1 MITLELPPKVQID
14 KHIPSGYVIRGYTE
28 KEMLSYA
35 LEFSFEYNKQ
45 LTQRI
50 IELESKQIEMNVGW
64 VRACDKELI
73 SLHLGVANLS
83 DSYDSAK
90 SKLKSL
96 IDLHITIATDPAV
109 NGGFSLQP
117 VNKGETE

>member
-35 LEFSFEYNKQ
+35 LEYNKQ

-50 IELESKQIEMNVGW
+50 VELESNKKPALTRDEIIDAFCKTPDIRQHVS
-64 VRACDKELI
+64 AFKA
-73 SLHLGVANLS
+73 GVEYAE
-83 DSYDSAK
+83 SYHGIK
-90 SKLKSL
+90 
-96 IDLHITIATDPAV
+96 
-109 NGGFSLQP
+109 
-117 VNKGETE
+117 

>member
-35 LEFSFEYNKQ
+35 LEFSLEYNKQ

-50 IELESKQIEMNVGW
+50 VELESNHKPALTQNEIIDGFCKTPDIRQHVSAFKAGVEYAESYHGI
-64 VRACDKELI
+64 KEC
-73 SLHLGVANLS
+73 
-83 DSYDSAK
+83 
-90 SKLKSL
+90 
-96 IDLHITIATDPAV
+96 
-109 NGGFSLQP
+109 
-117 VNKGETE
+117 E

>member
-35 LEFSFEYNKQ
+35 LEFSLEYNKQ

-50 IELESKQIEMNVGW
+50 VELESELNKVKKVKNANKQNTT
-64 VRACDKELI
+64 
-73 SLHLGVANLS
+73 H
-83 DSYDSAK
+83 
-90 SKLKSL
+90 
-96 IDLHITIATDPAV
+96 
-109 NGGFSLQP
+109 
-117 VNKGETE
+117 